1 MKKRNSAI
9 VVFGI
14 HILLLMLAV
23 LLAILYV
30 SGGLRGSLL
39 LDMETA
45 IYIVLLAVNIPLS
58 VGCLIMAAKKRFSKK
73 VTGWIVALSILN
85 ILVSLLLWAV
95 MLLIL
100 GVFALTWAQK

>member
-1 MKKRNSAI
+1 MKKRHSAI

-39 LDMETA
+39 LDLETA

-58 VGCLIMAAKKRFSKK
+58 VVCLIMAAKKRFSKK

-95 MLLIL
+95 TLLIL
-100 GVFALTWAQK
+100 GMFALTWAQK

>member
-1 MKKRNSAI
+1 MKKRHSAI

-39 LDMETA
+39 LDLETA
-45 IYIVLLAVNIPLS
+45 IYVVLLAVNIPLS
-58 VGCLIMAAKKRFSKK
+58 VVCLIMAAKKCFSKK

-95 MLLIL
+95 TLLIL

>member
-1 MKKRNSAI
+1 MKKRHSSI
-9 VVFGI
+9 VVLGI

-58 VGCLIMAAKKRFSKK
+58 VVCLILAAKKRFSKGIT
-73 VTGWIVALSILN
+73 VWIVTLSVVN
-85 ILVSLLLWAV
+85 ILISLLVWAAV
-95 MLLIL
+95 LLI
-100 GVFALTWAQK
+100 GGMIALAFIKK

>member
-1 MKKRNSAI
+1 MKKRHSSI
-9 VVFGI
+9 VVLGI

-58 VGCLIMAAKKRFSKK
+58 VGCLILAANKRFSKGM
-73 VTGWIVALSILN
+73 TAWIVTLSVVN
-85 ILVSLLLWAV
+85 ILISLLVWAV
-95 MLLIL
+95 VLLI
-100 GVFALTWAQK
+100 GGMIALTFKQT